1 MTETAAA
8 HLLEAVQEDS
18 SLLPEEKETTLR
30 LDKRDDYADVY
41 TAEAGL
47 ARRLLAHPAVPV
59 VAVTV
64 ATGDARTDKPPA
76 AYEAGPIVGVRAHVP
91 VGALQVKLRPRN
103 SSSHAEI
110 VTDRALA
117 AATEGDS

>member
-1 MTETAAA
+1 VSHAAAA
-8 HLLEAVQEDS
+8 HTLNAVGEDS
-18 SLLPEEKETTLR
+18 DLLPEEKETTLR

-64 ATGDARTDKPPA
+64 ATDDARTDQPLGEYQDGA
-76 AYEAGPIVGVRAHVP
+76 IVGVQARVP
-91 VGALQVKLRPRN
+91 WGRFR
-103 SSSHAEI
+103 
-110 VTDRALA
+110 
-117 AATEGDS
+117 